1 MLNICDCLK
10 ENEDRQCAL
19 QCVEK
24 RIEDISELA
33 ALVRCG
39 DIGPA
44 SHICVHRERALSC
57 LCWKF
62 DYSYNHHF
70 LVTDATDHKL
80 TIIHYAP
87 KRISNIILLKGVAEI
102 IQETVDVENDEETLD
117 FESGVFLVTADNYPQ
132 TPTQKD
138 EAVRRGKRRLGERQY
153 SVFHNNCDS
162 FVSWTLSGNSYSHQ
176 AMNAKGLLLCI
187 GVCAR
192 YCIRVYRTL
201 EVMKNFVGKVL
212 TLFDA

>member
-1 MLNICDCLK
+1 MLK
-10 ENEDRQCAL
+10 
-19 QCVEK
+19 CVEK
-24 RIEDISELA
+24 RIDDVSELVD
-33 ALVRCG
+33 LMRRG

-44 SHICVHRERALSC
+44 SHIRVYRQRAVQC

-70 LVTDATDHKL
+70 IVTDVTDNKL
-80 TIIHYAP
+80 TILHYAP

-102 IQETVDVENDEETLD
+102 IQETVAVEDDEETLD
-117 FESGVFLVTADNYPQ
+117 FESGVFLVTADNYPR
-132 TPTQKD
+132 TPSQKC
-138 EAVRRGKRRLGERQY
+138 EAVTRAKRRLGERQY

-192 YCIRVYRTL
+192 YCIRIYRTL
-201 EVMKNFVGKVL
+201 ELIKDSVGKL
-212 TLFDA
+212 LALFGE

>member
-1 MLNICDCLK
+1 MLITSDCFK
-10 ENEDRQCAL
+10 EQEGRRCAVK
-19 QCVEK
+19 CVEK
-24 RIEDISELA
+24 RIDDASELVT
-33 ALVRCG
+33 LVRCG

-44 SHICVHRERALSC
+44 SHIRVHRQRALSC

-70 LVTDATDHKL
+70 LVTNATDHKL

-102 IQETVDVENDEETLD
+102 IQETVDIENDKETLD

-132 TPTQKD
+132 APTQRHK
-138 EAVRRGKRRLGERQY
+138 AVKRGKRRLGERQY

-162 FVSWTLSGNSYSHQ
+162 FVSWTLIGNSFSHQ

-201 EVMKNFVGKVL
+201 EFMKNFVGKFL
-212 TLFDA
+212 TFFDA